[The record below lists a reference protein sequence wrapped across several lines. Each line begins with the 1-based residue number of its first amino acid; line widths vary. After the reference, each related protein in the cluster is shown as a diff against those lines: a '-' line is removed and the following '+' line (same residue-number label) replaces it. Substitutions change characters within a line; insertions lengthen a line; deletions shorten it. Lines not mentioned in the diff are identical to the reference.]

1 MILRLKEVVNSTID
15 NTRKYIFY
23 TVDKLVI
30 EFSYINKND
39 GKDIICIPSQSF
51 CNLGCKF
58 CHTSDFI
65 GIIKNRNLSSDEL
78 LFGIDYIYNDLKLNK
93 NKRILLIS
101 VMGLGEILFNIDNLI
116 EVFTNVKNKYDVY
129 TRFSFATSLPKN
141 KYNEFFRFTRLI
153 EKNKLD
159 VKLHLS
165 LHYTNDILRDKW
177 MSNSLEIKPSLL
189 AVEMYNLITKNP
201 VEIHYTLIDGL
212 NDSIEDAIKLTEL
225 IKDKNFNVKFLYY
238 NEKETL
244 EYKHSDLIK
253 VNNFSNLFDK
263 NNISYEYYKPV
274 GYDIF
279 AGCGM
284 LAIENYKN

>member
-15 NTRKYIFY
+15 STRKYIFY
-23 TVDKLVI
+23 TEDKLVI

-116 EVFTNVKNKYDVY
+116 EVFTNIKNKYDVY

-165 LHYTNDILRDKW
+165 LHYTNDTLRDKW

-201 VEIHYTLIDGL
+201 VEIHYTLINEL

>member
-15 NTRKYIFY
+15 STRKYIFY
-23 TVDKLVI
+23 TEDKLVI

-165 LHYTNDILRDKW
+165 LHYTNDTLRDKW

-189 AVEMYNLITKNP
+189 AVEMYNLI
-201 VEIHYTLIDGL
+201 
-212 NDSIEDAIKLTEL
+212 NDVLDA
-225 IKDKNFNVKFLYY
+225 
-238 NEKETL
+238 
-244 EYKHSDLIK
+244 
-253 VNNFSNLFDK
+253 
-263 NNISYEYYKPV
+263 
-274 GYDIF
+274 
-279 AGCGM
+279 
-284 LAIENYKN
+284 

>member
-23 TVDKLVI
+23 TEDKLVI

-116 EVFTNVKNKYDVY
+116 EVFTNIKNKYDVY

-165 LHYTNDILRDKW
+165 LHYTNDTLRDKW
-177 MSNSLEIKPSLL
+177 MSNSLEIKPTLL

-201 VEIHYTLIDGL
+201 VEIHYTLIDEL

>member
-23 TVDKLVI
+23 TEDKLVI

>member
-165 LHYTNDILRDKW
+165 LHYTNDTLRDKW